1 MDSFF
6 QENPH
11 LADKIAETRLM
22 DYWNRKMNPM
32 VSRYT
37 ADLFIRNRMLH
48 VKLNSSV
55 LKNELM
61 MGRQNLIEKLNAEA
75 GKNVIDDLMLI

>member
-22 DYWNRKMNPM
+22 DYWNHKMNPM

-37 ADLFIRNRMLH
+37 ADLFIRNRVLYA
-48 VKLNSSV
+48 KLNSSV

-61 MGRQNLIEKLNAEA
+61 MGRQNLIEKLNVEA